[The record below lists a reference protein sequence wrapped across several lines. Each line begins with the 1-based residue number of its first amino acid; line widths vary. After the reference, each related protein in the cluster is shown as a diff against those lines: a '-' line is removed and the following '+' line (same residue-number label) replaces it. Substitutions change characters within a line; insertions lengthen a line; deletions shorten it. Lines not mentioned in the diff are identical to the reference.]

1 MGESSRRAVA
11 AAIAGNSVIT
21 LAKFGGFLVSG
32 SAAMLSET
40 LHSLADT
47 LNQVLLMVG
56 LVKASREADGAFPF
70 GYGAERH
77 VWALLSAVGIFFLGC
92 GVTVYHGINA
102 LLHPHPIEEIGLAVA
117 ILAVSFALEGSVLV
131 IAYRGLRRE
140 AGGRPFLRF
149 LRSQADPSAVAV
161 LLEDSAA
168 CLGILLALGGLLLSK
183 ATGNQAWDAAASI
196 AIGILLGLI
205 AVWLIHR
212 NRHLLVGP
220 AIPPEARERIRSLL
234 AAHPTVERVV
244 LLRTRMLDTDT
255 WGVTAEVDFAGEALA
270 ARLEE
275 HLREAW
281 ENIETWEDFRAFA
294 AKYAEEIMELL
305 GDEVDTLER
314 EIRRAVPRARY
325 LDIEA
330 D

>member
-1 MGESSRRAVA
+1 MAEGSQRAVA
-11 AAIAGNSVIT
+11 AAIVGNTIIT
-21 LAKFGGFLVSG
+21 LAKLGGFLVSG

-40 LHSLADT
+40 LHSVADT

-56 LVKASREADGAFPF
+56 IVKGSREADPDFPF

-92 GVTVYHGINA
+92 GVTVYHGIHA
-102 LLHPHPIEEIGLAVA
+102 YLAPHPIEEIGLAVG
-117 ILAVSFALEGSVLV
+117 ILVVSFLLEGTVLV
-131 IAYRGLRRE
+131 IAWRGLRKE
-140 AGGRPFLRF
+140 AAGRPFMDF
-149 LRSQADPSAVAV
+149 LRHRADPSAVAV

-168 CLGILLALGGLLLSK
+168 CLGIILALGGLLLSRT
-183 ATGNQAWDAAASI
+183 TGDPRWDAAASI

-205 AVWLIHR
+205 ALWLIHR

-220 AIPPEARERIRSLL
+220 AIPPEARERIRATL
-234 AAHPTVERVV
+234 AAHPTVERVA
-244 LLRTRMLDTDT
+244 LLRTRVLDTET

-270 ARLEE
+270 ERLEGR
-275 HLREAW
+275 LREAW
-281 ENIETWEDFRAFA
+281 EGIETWEDFRAFA
-294 AKYAEEIMELL
+294 AEYAEEIMELL
-305 GDEVDTLER
+305 GTEVDVLEQ
-314 EIRRAVPRARY
+314 EIRKAVPRARY